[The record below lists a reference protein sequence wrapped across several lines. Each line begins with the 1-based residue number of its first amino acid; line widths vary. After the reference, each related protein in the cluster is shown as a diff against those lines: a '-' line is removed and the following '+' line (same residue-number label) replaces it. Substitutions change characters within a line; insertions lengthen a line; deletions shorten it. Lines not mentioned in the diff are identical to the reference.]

1 MPYERV
7 AFPTPP
13 PPAPLLVQGTDS
25 TAVYV
30 ARLRLETQKWK
41 EEMEEYRQRKAEHTA
56 AEERRAIEWDEAH
69 ARGEGGAAADKGKGR
84 AAAGVTSSASD
95 SGSEDEDNVRRSLG
109 PWRPVERSAEHTQT
123 SAPRSRRSR
132 TPGGTVILREDP
144 SLPWARSAE
153 ADALIAQL
161 TSLNEAM
168 THVHVYV
175 NKLRQRS
182 RDIDEQRLERI
193 LGVLNANTERFQW
206 LTTALNDIEGALQ
219 VSSKKYCEATENG
232 VRGFTQQLKEFRA

>member
-1 MPYERV
+1 
-7 AFPTPP
+7 
-13 PPAPLLVQGTDS
+13 
-25 TAVYV
+25 
-30 ARLRLETQKWK
+30 
-41 EEMEEYRQRKAEHTA
+41 
-56 AEERRAIEWDEAH
+56 
-69 ARGEGGAAADKGKGR
+69 
-84 AAAGVTSSASD
+84 
-95 SGSEDEDNVRRSLG
+95 
-109 PWRPVERSAEHTQT
+109 
-123 SAPRSRRSR
+123 
-132 TPGGTVILREDP
+132 VILREDP